1 MTDVNVPGI
10 VSNPPETRLRQILPT
25 STISLV
31 RIHLEHTIVKF
42 LVIAF
47 DDCAC
52 DTGFVCSGF
61 DHCLDLCE
69 KVIEILIA
77 SFSKFDSS
85 FILFVIRE
93 VTKYLLSEIDSR
105 LPYGNVILIIL

>member
-25 STISLV
+25 STVLLL
-31 RIHLEHTIVKF
+31 RIQLEHTIIEF
-42 LVIAF
+42 LVISF

-52 DTGFVCSGF
+52 DTGFVRSSF
-61 DHCLDLCE
+61 DHSLNLLE
-69 KVIEILIA
+69 KVIEILIS
-77 SFSKFDSS
+77 SFSKFDSA

-93 VTKYLLSEIDSR
+93 VTKYLLSE
-105 LPYGNVILIIL
+105 